1 VLLALEEEQHRS
13 NKLVPA
19 RRDRA
24 QEFNAARVKRV
35 NLLPLGG
42 CEARLPLAFGRH
54 GLHENQH
61 LHQHMAAKVA
71 VAQLQGHQLRRGEEL
86 GEIDFLEDPSR
97 GISRPGAFLPYVNG
111 AASSK
116 LLVLLVVV
124 TREGSENL

>member
-1 VLLALEEEQHRS
+1 MLLALEEEQHRS

-61 LHQHMAAKVA
+61 LHQHMD
-71 VAQLQGHQLRRGEEL
+71 
-86 GEIDFLEDPSR
+86 I
-97 GISRPGAFLPYVNG
+97 I
-111 AASSK
+111 
-116 LLVLLVVV
+116 LVVV
-124 TREGSENL
+124 RMDHQALLPQR